1 LIILTTDK
9 TGRAVKVT
17 ASDYRKK
24 AAEMR
29 DKAKTAQDP
38 VVHKEL
44 LSLADQYDRLAR
56 RTEGAK
62 QERS

>member
-1 LIILTTDK
+1 LLNWAPKAAGST
-9 TGRAVKVT
+9 VKGT

-29 DKAKTAQDP
+29 EKAKTAQDP

-44 LSLADQYDRLAR
+44 LSLAEQYDRLAK
-56 RTEGAK
+56 RTESGK
-62 QERS
+62 KERQ

>member
-1 LIILTTDK
+1 MK
-9 TGRAVKVT
+9 GT

-29 DKAKTAQDP
+29 DKARTAQDP

-44 LSLADQYDRLAR
+44 LSLAEQYDHLAR
-56 RTEGAK
+56 RTESGK
-62 QERS
+62 KNRQ